1 MSTSSNRIF
10 LGQLFHDG
18 SCIFDEL
25 YAHESARRDGIIAEL
40 MRLQDDELER
50 THGSSIEPI
59 TSEEINEYLQ
69 KFGGAHADQTLQE
82 IYSWFIETV
91 SDIDM
96 HLSDFAVPEWAVT
109 GSTLSDISNSEQMPF
124 NQNPETDA
132 SKYSG
137 HGYFPRPR

>member
-1 MSTSSNRIF
+1 MSTGSNRIF

-25 YAHESARRDGIIAEL
+25 YPHESARRDGLIAEL
-40 MRLQDDELER
+40 IRLQDDEIER

-59 TSEEINEYLQ
+59 TSEEINDHLQ
-69 KFGGAHADQTLQE
+69 KFGGANADQTLQE
-82 IYSWFIETV
+82 IYSWFSETV

-96 HLSDFAVPEWAVT
+96 HLSDFAVPEWAIAR
-109 GSTLSDISNSEQMPF
+109 STLSSSSDQPLTNPNPDESN
-124 NQNPETDA
+124 A

>member
-25 YAHESARRDGIIAEL
+25 YPHESARRDGIIVEL
-40 MRLQDDELER
+40 IRLQDDELER

-59 TSEEINEYLQ
+59 TREEINDHLQ
-69 KFGGAHADQTLQE
+69 KFGGANADQALQD
-82 IYSWFIETV
+82 IYYWFSETV
-91 SDIDM
+91 WNIDM
-96 HLSDFAVPEWAVT
+96 HLSDFAVPKWAVAESIQ
-109 GSTLSDISNSEQMPF
+109 GNSSNGDQVLF
-124 NQNPETDA
+124 NPNSETDA

-137 HGYFPRPR
+137 HGYFPRPH

>member
-25 YAHESARRDGIIAEL
+25 YPHESARRDGIIVEL
-40 MRLQDDELER
+40 IRLQDDELER

-59 TSEEINEYLQ
+59 TREEINDHLQ
-69 KFGGAHADQTLQE
+69 KFGGANADQALQD
-82 IYSWFIETV
+82 IYYWFSETV
-91 SDIDM
+91 PDIDM
-96 HLSDFAVPEWAVT
+96 HLSDFAVPEWAVAGAKAVT
-109 GSTLSDISNSEQMPF
+109 RSTLGDLHLES
-124 NQNPETDA
+124 DA